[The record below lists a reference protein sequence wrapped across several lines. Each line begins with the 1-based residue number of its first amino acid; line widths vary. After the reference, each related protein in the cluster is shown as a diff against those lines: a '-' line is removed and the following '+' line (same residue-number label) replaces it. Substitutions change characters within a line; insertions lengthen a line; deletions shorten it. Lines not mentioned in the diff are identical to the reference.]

1 MLTPIDIQ
9 NHTLKTS
16 VSGYNKKDT
25 EEFLA
30 SILDSYETLF
40 KENRTLKEKITSL
53 SEGIQYY
60 KQMENTLQKALILAE
75 KTSTETQ
82 EAAKEEAD
90 KIIKDAKEKADS
102 IKAEAEAAAK
112 ESEEKAGKVI
122 EDAQDKAVSVT
133 KKAEEEAEIATRK
146 SKEEA
151 ERVIKEAEEKAEN
164 IISKAR
170 KQAEDI
176 KEQAQNELD
185 GIRINAIKLVQDY
198 NKYCNQVRKFATA
211 QLALVE
217 SEEYK
222 LHVTRFNIDNNEN
235 SNNINTIK
243 EEQKDTQEEIP
254 ENYNNNI
261 ENNNIENN
269 NTENNNIAYNN
280 TDNNLEE
287 KTEKEENH
295 KSHKENKKDKEK
307 FSWNSDNNGY
317 AAAKEPET
325 PFTFIDPD

>member
-40 KENRTLKEKITSL
+40 RENRTLKEKITSL

-90 KIIKDAKEKADS
+90 KIVKDAQEKAGRIINDVTEEAGNT
-102 IKAEAEAAAK
+102 KAEAQAAAK
-112 ESEEKAGKVI
+112 EAEEKAERVI
-122 EDAQDKAVSVT
+122 NEANKEADAVT
-133 KKAEEEAEIATRK
+133 KKAEEEAENARRK
-146 SKEEA
+146 AGKEA
-151 ERVIKEAEEKAEN
+151 EMLIKEAEEKAEKL
-164 IISKAR
+164 IREAE

-198 NKYCNQVRKFATA
+198 DRYCSQVKKFATA
-211 QLALVE
+211 QLALLE

-222 LHVTRFNIDNNEN
+222 LHVTGFEIDSNEKDTLT
-235 SNNINTIK
+235 SK
-243 EEQKDTQEEIP
+243 EKPEDTQEEIQEKSISSNP
-254 ENYNNNI
+254 
-261 ENNNIENN
+261 
-269 NTENNNIAYNN
+269 
-280 TDNNLEE
+280 EE
-287 KTEKEENH
+287 KTEKEDRH
-295 KSHKENKKDKEK
+295 KNNKDNKKDKWK
-307 FSWNSDNNGY
+307 FSWNNDNDKNGY